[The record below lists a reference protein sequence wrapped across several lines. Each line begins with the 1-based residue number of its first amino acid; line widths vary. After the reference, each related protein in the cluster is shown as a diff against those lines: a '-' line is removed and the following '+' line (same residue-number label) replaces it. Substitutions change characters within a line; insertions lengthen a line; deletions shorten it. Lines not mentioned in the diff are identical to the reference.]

1 MNKNI
6 IFEKWGK
13 KDNYFI
19 IIYWLNRFQLSIDYH
34 KGLEA
39 LETLLGKINIVI
51 GFPYKNE

>member
-1 MNKNI
+1 MNNNI

-19 IIYWLNRFQLSIDYH
+19 IIYWLRNLQFDINYH

-39 LETLLGKINIVI
+39 LEICLGKINIVI

>member
-19 IIYWLNRFQLSIDYH
+19 IIYWVNNFHLSINYH
-34 KGLEA
+34 KGLES
-39 LETLLGKINIVI
+39 LEISLGKINIVI